1 MNLEATMSPAATPDR
16 SITNSAPTTSKR
28 VWVGRVLSGLLV
40 LFFLFDAGCKL
51 LRLKMVLE
59 ASAKLGF
66 SENAIVAI
74 GAILL
79 LCTIAYAVPRTAV
92 LGAVLLTGYLGGAIC
107 THVRSFEGAFPIVF
121 ASVFGILVWLGLGL
135 RDDRVLALIAP
146 RA

>member
-1 MNLEATMSPAATPDR
+1 MNLEAPMSPVATPDR
-16 SITNSAPTTSKR
+16 TITKSARSTSKR
-28 VWVGRVLSGLLV
+28 VWAGRVLSGLLV

-51 LRLKMVLE
+51 LRLPMVIE

-74 GAILL
+74 GTILL
-79 LCTIAYAVPRTAV
+79 VCTIAYAVPRTAV

-121 ASVFGILVWLGLGL
+121 ATVFGILVWLGLGL
-135 RDDRVLALIAP
+135 RDDRVRALIAP
-146 RA
+146 PA